1 MRLSNAAVLFLA
13 EQESLTK
20 LCLSSNLFVASLI
33 LELSILTAGS
43 DNTFTLEL
51 SGFVQRVSVLN
62 YVYQDSSEFKNAK
75 TPISTTQ
82 ELLLHWVDTRWS
94 LIGIQN
100 AWWQWTVWLVRTPH
114 GTELFHC
121 QTGLCTP
128 VMLETFVKLWAD
140 HKSKLSLS
148 TPLHSPWCPGNSCDF
163 IAVFLVFKFK
173 WERKSGSTEEMVKSA
188 IYNKCVKCQGKASS
202 VNL

>member
-20 LCLSSNLFVASLI
+20 LCLSSNLFVAILI

-43 DNTFTLEL
+43 DNTLTLEL

-62 YVYQDSSEFKNAK
+62 YLYQDSFEFKNAK
-75 TPISTTQ
+75 NPIFTSQ
-82 ELLLHWVDTRWS
+82 ELLLHWVNMRWKPY
-94 LIGIQN
+94 GIQN
-100 AWWQWTVWLVRTPH
+100 AWWQWTEWLVRTPC
-114 GTELFHC
+114 GTKLFHC
-121 QTGLCTP
+121 QTGLCAP
-128 VMLETFVKLWAD
+128 VMLETCVKLWAD

-148 TPLHSPWCPGNSCDF
+148 RPLHSPWSPGNSCDF

-173 WERKSGSTEEMVKSA
+173 RERKSGSTEEMVKSA
-188 IYNKCVKCQGKASS
+188 IYNKYVKCQGKTSS